1 MGLFCAIIEFLLVS
15 MNIGI
20 KNVGVGS
27 IILIFGGGILLIYG
41 LTVVFIE
48 TAWMDEPVD
57 NSKAQKAA

>member
-1 MGLFCAIIEFLLVS
+1 